1 MDDKELEKMIE
12 TFVKK
17 CKAKKCQGMAIIAPS
32 EGQPKIG
39 LATDYLKAVSLIRSI
54 FQRLQ
59 DSTGIPSTLTVTHL
73 ALSMAALDVDKN
85 KKENAEKVDIET
97 LEEAAKVVRQLIDF
111 ELDKARKVNL

>member
-1 MDDKELEKMIE
+1 MDEKELEKMIGN
-12 TFVKK
+12 FIKK
-17 CKAKKCQGMAIIAPS
+17 CKATKCQGMAIIAPS

-39 LATDYLKAVSLIRSI
+39 FATDYLRAVSLLRSI

-59 DSTGIPSTLTVTHL
+59 ELTGIPSTLTVTHL
-73 ALSMAALDVDKN
+73 ALSMAILDIDKN
-85 KKENAEKVDIET
+85 RKEPAEKVDIET